1 MPGTLQSG
9 LKRQPRG
16 RWCRLDSWGNSVV
29 LRPRFFANLEKPE
42 MENHLRSQAS
52 RYFGGIFCSLS
63 KRSKKKKR
71 PKKRA
76 DFPAMIESW
85 QVMEAFRE
93 KRFFGLAFRA
103 ARPLVPGRLSTG
115 HGGVDWMSVKDLE
128 MFFFHGK
135 KKVFSDH
142 FGAHRDCRNSFG
154 VDNYN
159 FRNAG
164 GQCFGD
170 AQPSQLSLPE
180 LAEGPYFI
188 LANLGTSRVAKMGRH
203 CRDCVM
209 ISLWLSLLSLSL
221 FYDILR
227 MFRV

>member
-1 MPGTLQSG
+1 MKLFGSRLQ
-9 LKRQPRG
+9 
-16 RWCRLDSWGNSVV
+16 
-29 LRPRFFANLEKPE
+29 
-42 MENHLRSQAS
+42 
-52 RYFGGIFCSLS
+52 GIFGEMFAVCQNVQ
-63 KRSKKKKR
+63 RKKR
-71 PKKRA
+71 PKRV
-76 DFPAMIESW
+76 DYAMIES
-85 QVMEAFRE
+85 
-93 KRFFGLAFRA
+93 
-103 ARPLVPGRLSTG
+103 GRLWRPFVRSG
-115 HGGVDWMSVKDLE
+115 FLALPLERHGPWFPADCPQAMVELIGWCPWRIWRC
-128 MFFFHGK
+128 FFFQGK

-209 ISLWLSLLSLSL
+209 ISLWLSLLPLSL

>member
-1 MPGTLQSG
+1 MA
-9 LKRQPRG
+9 
-16 RWCRLDSWGNSVV
+16 DV
-29 LRPRFFANLEKPE
+29 LEGFGDVFF
-42 MENHLRSQAS
+42 S
-52 RYFGGIFCSLS
+52 RA
-63 KRSKKKKR
+63 KK
-71 PKKRA
+71 
-76 DFPAMIESW
+76 
-85 QVMEAFRE
+85 Q
-93 KRFFGLAFRA
+93 
-103 ARPLVPGRLSTG
+103 
-115 HGGVDWMSVKDLE
+115 
-128 MFFFHGK
+128 
-135 KKVFSDH
+135 VFSDH

-209 ISLWLSLLSLSL
+209 ISLWLSLLPLSL